1 MDPADPVVVRPV
13 AAAEDVAPA
22 PAPAAALVP
31 GPAPLAAP
39 AHAIAAPAGVRRS
52 SRVRQPVVHHGLFY
66 HSDLCEE
73 EARLREGARS
83 EL

>member
-1 MDPADPVVVRPV
+1 MHQVNNAHVTTI
-13 AAAEDVAPA
+13 AAAATTTHRRAEAR
-22 PAPAAALVP
+22 LV
-31 GPAPLAAP
+31 PAPLAAP

-66 HSDLCEE
+66 HSDLREE

-83 EL
+83 ELY